1 MINHVGTCELET
13 NRLYLRR
20 FIKDDAEMAFKNWMH
35 DEEVARYVAWPRHQ
49 TVETT
54 YKVVANWERAYQ
66 SLTTYQWAIV
76 LKENQEV
83 IGSISL
89 FNFSSFWF
97 KKEVNCE
104 LGYSLSRMYW
114 NQGFATEAAQAI
126 VEFAFEVIGVTKVKA
141 RYDVRNEASGRV
153 MQKIGMTY
161 EGLLP
166 KACQNGKKQWVD
178 CHLYQLN
185 KSDYLMSK
193 DILS

>member
-1 MINHVGTCELET
+1 MVNHVGTCVLET

-20 FIKDDAEMAFKNWMH
+20 FTKDDAQMVFKNWTH
-35 DEEVARYVAWPRHQ
+35 DEEVTRYVAWPRHH

-54 YKVVANWERAYQ
+54 LKILADWERAYQ

-89 FNFSSFWF
+89 FNFVSFWF
-97 KKEVNCE
+97 KKQVNCE

-114 NQGFATEAAQAI
+114 NHGLATEAAQAI
-126 VEFAFEVIGVTKVKA
+126 VQFAFEVIGVTRIKA

-153 MQKIGMTY
+153 MQKLGMTY
-161 EGLLP
+161 DRLLP
-166 KACQNGKKQWVD
+166 RACQNGEKQWVD
-178 CHLYQLN
+178 CHVYQLHKN
-185 KSDYLMSK
+185 DYLASK
-193 DILS
+193 VSLS